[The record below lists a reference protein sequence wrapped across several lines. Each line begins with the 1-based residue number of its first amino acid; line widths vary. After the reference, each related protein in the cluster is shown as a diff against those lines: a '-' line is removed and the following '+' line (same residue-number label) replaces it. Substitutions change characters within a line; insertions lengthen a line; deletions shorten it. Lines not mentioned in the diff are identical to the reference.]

1 MFTDDR
7 DGFLTDRN
15 ASNNWPETMME
26 DYPTTLDRNLWFCPM
41 ATKTLEEGGQNP
53 YRAWSEYD
61 YVNGVLTYLA
71 GSYGINLWISNE
83 PWDVHEYWKSPNVKN
98 AGYAPLLMDAQH
110 NNLEPLAEDEP
121 PPFETYLWTGGPAD
135 EIRRACIRR
144 HHPFHINVLFLDY
157 SMKRI
162 TLKELWILRW
172 YVDWP
177 QGRDHLPDWPDWM
190 AGIPEP

>member
-83 PWDVHEYWKSPNVKN
+83 PWDVHEY
-98 AGYAPLLMDAQH
+98 
-110 NNLEPLAEDEP
+110 
-121 PPFETYLWTGGPAD
+121 
-135 EIRRACIRR
+135 
-144 HHPFHINVLFLDY
+144 
-157 SMKRI
+157 
-162 TLKELWILRW
+162 
-172 YVDWP
+172 
-177 QGRDHLPDWPDWM
+177 
-190 AGIPEP
+190 